1 MIYVTGERLQSHHVR
16 AVDFGRRWRG
26 LDPAQVYDYL
36 DRVADELDRLHRQL
50 VTANTEAE
58 RVRQALR
65 QWQSRQTENRQS
77 ENRQSGNRRTENRH
91 AWRAHPV
98 GERR

>member
-1 MIYVTGERLQSHHVR
+1 MIYVTGERPQPHDLRV
-16 AVDFGRRWRG
+16 AAFDRRWRG

-58 RVRQALR
+58 RIRQALR
-65 QWQSRQTENRQS
+65 QWQAKHAECRPA
-77 ENRQSGNRRTENRH
+77 RH
-91 AWRAHPV
+91 GHPV

>member
-36 DRVADELDRLHRQL
+36 DRVADELDRLQRQL

-65 QWQSRQTENRQS
+65 QWQSRQTENRP
-77 ENRQSGNRRTENRH
+77 
-91 AWRAHPV
+91 AWHAHPV

>member
-1 MIYVTGERLQSHHVR
+1 MIYVSGERLQSHHVR
-16 AVDFGRRWRG
+16 AADFGRRWRG

-65 QWQSRQTENRQS
+65 QWQSRQTENRQV
-77 ENRQSGNRRTENRH
+77 EHQRTENRQARH
-91 AWRAHPV
+91 VHPV